1 MKAFYIITLAF
12 CFILAGSIL
21 NSATITKFTQD
32 ANEALTSL
40 EFSDSQDFLDAVSDT
55 ASFLTDGAKKID
67 FSVPNN
73 KTKSLIDYAELLKV
87 HATHGNREDFEET
100 RVLLINQLNEIRDD
114 EKLTFLSVF

>member
-1 MKAFYIITLAF
+1 MKAFYIIALAF
-12 CFILAGSIL
+12 CFVLAGAIL
-21 NSATITKFTQD
+21 NSSAINKFTK
-32 ANEALTSL
+32 EASSLIEAL
-40 EFSDSQDFLDAVSDT
+40 EFSDSQDFSDKVSNT
-55 ASFLTDGAKKID
+55 TSFLTDGAKKID

-87 HATHGNREDFEET
+87 HAAHGSREDFEEV